1 MGEVLRLVM
10 ESILSISSTE
20 YSFCNTAADFQMPDL
35 HLSPRR
41 SPGLDEVELMSPE
54 IMQMVTVLKLEN
66 FSNQDIVEK

>member
-1 MGEVLRLVM
+1 ML
-10 ESILSISSTE
+10 
-20 YSFCNTAADFQMPDL
+20 DL

-41 SPGLDEVELMSPE
+41 SPGLYEVELMSPE